1 MTLLEM
7 LEIEL
12 GVNSKDTNFH
22 VYPWPSL
29 ENLNSL
35 TVHTST

>member
-12 GVNSKDTNFH
+12 GVNSKDSPTMVMILISNF
-22 VYPWPSL
+22 Y
-29 ENLNSL
+29 
-35 TVHTST
+35 T